1 MYLIHRSKH
10 RKSSKNEKTEEYA
23 SNERTSQNLRKKKQI
38 TKLPAK
44 HFKLK
49 KKKKINDHRDVHQLE
64 KKVDEFRENFN
75 KEIDNIRTD

>member
-49 KKKKINDHRDVHQLE
+49 KKKKLMITEMFTNWR
-64 KKVDEFRENFN
+64 KRWMSSG
-75 KEIDNIRTD
+75 RTSTKR